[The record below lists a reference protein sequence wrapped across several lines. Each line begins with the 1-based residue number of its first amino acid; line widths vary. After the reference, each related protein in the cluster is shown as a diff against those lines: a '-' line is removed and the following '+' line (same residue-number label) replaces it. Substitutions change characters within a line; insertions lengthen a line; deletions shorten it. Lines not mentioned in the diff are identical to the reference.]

1 MKCEN
6 SNSKRTY
13 NTRAQMVF
21 FFLQGC
27 KKYFALS
34 IFFVCLLVLFELVNP
49 KIIGYTVDY
58 IIGDEEKIP
67 QFLLEFV
74 EKIGGRGYAL
84 SHLWI
89 FSLIVI
95 GIAFI
100 GALCRYFFRLFNAMG
115 AESLVKRMRD
125 QLYLHITHLPYAW
138 QDVNKTGDIIQ
149 RCTSDVDMIKNFISE
164 QMTNLFRMIVMIT
177 LALFFMARVH
187 GTLTIAAAVFI
198 PIVIGYSFFFH
209 KKIGESFEKVDT
221 EEGKLSAI
229 AQENLTGVRV
239 VRAFGR
245 EKYERDRFESKNESY
260 TNFWVYLMRLL
271 TTFWVTNDVISGAQM
286 ITVLSLGA
294 YFAVQGDLSAG
305 DYVAFLSYNG
315 LLVFPVRQLGRVV
328 SEMSK
333 AGISIDRIRYIMNS
347 KVEEDKENAVDFPGS
362 GDIEFKNV
370 SFCYEM
376 EGQNPGETILS
387 EQVLDDVSLTIK
399 KGQTVGILGGT
410 GSGKSTLVHLLD
422 ALYELPKNQGSI
434 TVNGVDIRDMKKSE
448 LRAHIGMVLQEPYL
462 FSRSIEENIKIAK
475 DSATHED
482 VEKAVATASL
492 SGSIHKFKDGYET
505 YVGERGVTLSG
516 GQKQRTAIAQMLI
529 RTPDIMIFDDSLSA
543 VDSQT
548 DAKIRH
554 GLKEAGKDATVILI
568 SHRITTLMQADQI
581 FVLENGKIVERGTHE
596 QLVALDGNYKKIF
609 DLQSASS
616 KEV

>member
-6 SNSKRTY
+6 YSSKDTY
-13 NTRAQMVF
+13 DTRAKMVF
-21 FFLQGC
+21 FFLKGC
-27 KKYFALS
+27 KRYFALA
-34 IFFVCLLVLFELVNP
+34 ILFVCLLVLFELINP

-67 QFLLEFV
+67 SFLLSFV
-74 EKIGGRGYAL
+74 EQIGGRGYAL

-95 GIAFI
+95 GIALG
-100 GALCRYFFRLFNAMG
+100 GAICRYCFRLFNSMG
-115 AESLVKRMRD
+115 AEHLVKRMRD
-125 QLYLHITHLPYAW
+125 QLYEHITHLPYAW

-164 QMTNLFRMIVMIT
+164 QMTNLFRMIVMII
-177 LALFFMARVH
+177 LALYFMSKVH
-187 GTLTIAAAVFI
+187 GILTLVAAAFI

-245 EKYERDRFESKNESY
+245 EKYERDRFETKNESY

-271 TTFWVTNDVISGAQM
+271 TTFWVTNDMLSGTQM
-286 ITVLSLGA
+286 ITILSLGA
-294 YFAVQGDLSAG
+294 YFAVKGEMSAG

-315 LLVFPVRQLGRVV
+315 LLTFPVRQLGRVV
-328 SEMSK
+328 SELSK

-347 KVEEDKENAVDFPGS
+347 KVEEDKADALDFPGN
-362 GDIEFKNV
+362 GDIVFENV

-376 EGQNPGETILS
+376 EGKNPGEMVLS
-387 EQVLDDVSLTIK
+387 EPVLSGVSFTIK
-399 KGQTVGILGGT
+399 KGQTIGILGGT
-410 GSGKSTLVHLLD
+410 GAGKSTLVHLLD
-422 ALYELPKNQGSI
+422 GLYELPKENGSI
-434 TVNGVDIRDMKKSE
+434 RINGVDIRDMKKSK
-448 LRAHIGMVLQEPYL
+448 LREHIGMVLQEPYL

-475 DSATHED
+475 AEATHAD
-482 VEKAVATASL
+482 VERAVEIASL
-492 SGSIHKFKDGYET
+492 SSSIHKFKDGYET

-529 RTPDIMIFDDSLSA
+529 RKPEIMVFDDSLSA

-548 DAKIRH
+548 DAKIRK
-554 GLKEAGKDATVILI
+554 GLKEAGKDSTVILI

-581 FVLENGKIVERGTHE
+581 FVLEDGRMIESGNHDSLMAQG
-596 QLVALDGNYKKIF
+596 GNYKKIF
-609 DLQSASS
+609 ELQSAQQ
-616 KEV
+616 EV